1 KRLRRSI
8 YQAAFSA
15 SQRWNPILLALYKRL
30 IAKGK
35 HHKVATVACAR
46 KLVEIANAILARATP
61 WQNKAVTP

>member
-1 KRLRRSI
+1 
-8 YQAAFSA
+8 
-15 SQRWNPILLALYKRL
+15 LYKRL

-61 WQNKAVTP
+61 WQDKAVTP